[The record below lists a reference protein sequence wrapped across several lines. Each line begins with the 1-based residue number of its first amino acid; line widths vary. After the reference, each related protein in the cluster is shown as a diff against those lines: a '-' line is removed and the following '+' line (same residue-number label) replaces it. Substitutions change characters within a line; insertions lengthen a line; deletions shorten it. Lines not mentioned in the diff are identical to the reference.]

1 MMCLAAT
8 TSVGL
13 GLDCVVRT
21 HALPRAAPQVIPLL
35 TVDFLAPA
43 STRVNTC
50 EAPPPRLLQV
60 RYWGVQQPRRSAC
73 TAGSV

>member
-21 HALPRAAPQVIPLL
+21 HALPCAAPQVIPLL
-35 TVDFLAPA
+35 SVDFLAPA
-43 STRVNTC
+43 PTRVNTC
-50 EAPPPRLLQV
+50 EAPPPGRVSPL
-60 RYWGVQQPRRSAC
+60 RRAS
-73 TAGSV
+73 TAGSA